1 MSFKKK
7 TKTGIDMNTPGEKVF
22 DVFNVILMLVLIFVT
37 LYPLYYVVMASV
49 SDPRFLLAHEGPLVW

>member
-37 LYPLYYVVMASV
+37 LYPLYYVVMA
-49 SDPRFLLAHEGPLVW
+49 